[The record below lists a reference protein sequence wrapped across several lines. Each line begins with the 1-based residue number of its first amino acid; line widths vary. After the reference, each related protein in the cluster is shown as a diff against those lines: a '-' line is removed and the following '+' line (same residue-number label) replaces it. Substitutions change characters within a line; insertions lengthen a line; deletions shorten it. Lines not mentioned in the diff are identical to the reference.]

1 MAILDK
7 VESKKDNT
15 WMIRVATNEL
25 HDEDILHLN
34 KCVNKKGYFYFQ
46 EAPFT
51 EIFVPEVKLSYQ
63 IKDETGEIAFGY
75 SDNLEFI
82 GTEYTYLYDKLVT
95 NGGVDS
101 TVELKFVD
109 ECCSPPLVYTFNIK
123 RENIEWCLF

>member
-51 EIFVPEVKLSYQ
+51 EIFVPEVKLGEF
-63 IKDETGEIAFGY
+63 ETKTPSERLRNTIWRIWEANGKKGEFK
-75 SDNLEFI
+75 
-82 GTEYTYLYDKLVT
+82 TYYDSVMEKIIDQLKEKL
-95 NGGVDS
+95 N
-101 TVELKFVD
+101 
-109 ECCSPPLVYTFNIK
+109 
-123 RENIEWCLF
+123 